1 MVLVLG
7 SALGFRRVRDAR
19 RSLTQEGSLS
29 SLTEEEAMT
38 ESQQQLRS
46 TLEEQ
51 ACQMHGCSASAPS
64 LCVVRRTPKTSAP
77 RPRSYCYESV
87 PYYQGGGST
96 HSLDRELSAIGWEG
110 GRHIQ
115 EERDEDKEEAAGSSF
130 GRTFSFL
137 RKMTSSRKVS
147 QVLYVAVGPLRS
159 SSAPGL
165 HTDSP
170 LEPQAS
176 LTALHHVASCGSV
189 ESSPGEDE
197 GDHSSVCFAAVL
209 GAEMNK
215 EKERMRER
223 EREAREREAR
233 YSNGHLFTSL
243 TVSST
248 TLCSACN
255 KSITA
260 KEALSCPTCNVT
272 IHNRCR
278 DTLPNCVKMK
288 QRQQK
293 LALMRNSSTYGGT
306 VTLRNKTH
314 LKERPSSA
322 IYPSD
327 SLRQSLLGSRRGRS
341 SLLLSKSVSTNNIAG
356 TLSDDSPLGLRRI
369 LSQSTDSLNFKSR
382 TMSMESLNDEGE
394 LYYASMLE
402 GLEVEGRDFEADSW
416 SMVVDSAYLQT
427 HRKDVIKRQ
436 DVIYELIQTEL
447 HHVRTLRI
455 MDGVFRRGM
464 LEEVQL
470 EPGVVHALFPCLDR
484 LLALHIRFLNQLLD
498 RRKHCLH
505 SSSAHNFT
513 INHISDLLLQQFSG
527 QCADE
532 MRKAYAEF
540 CSRHLKAVKLY
551 KELLARDKRL
561 QYFIRRVSRGP
572 LLRRH
577 GFQECILL
585 VTQRITKYP
594 VLVQRILDN
603 TKVNEMYRQ
612 CTFLQ
617 KCYVYNAEEAAGLA
631 QSLALMRELLSSVDQ
646 QVLELERTQ
655 RLQEIRS
662 RLDSR
667 AEAKL
672 RSGALF
678 RPAELLRRQLIHE
691 GTLLWKTPSSRLKDV
706 QVLLMTDILVF
717 LQEKDQRYVF
727 ASLDKSAVVSLQHL
741 LVRDI
746 ANQERGLFLISSE
759 FSPPEMYELHA
770 ASKDDRNTWIRHIQ
784 QAVSSCPSRDE
795 FPLIETEDKALLR
808 RLKADIQQ
816 KDREV
821 LELLQE
827 RVTLFSDLAEVMGG
841 HEVML
846 PPNSRNVFRADTPQ
860 APRGEQLL
868 TQAITEV
875 DRLTE
880 LLLGSG
886 LEVSLVCS
894 SNGHH
899 NHTGALVING
909 QEVLVNG
916 SQENAATQDGNG
928 NQMEDRTPSEEVSQR
943 LVNLSAQLHSL
954 QGAVIRQDS
963 ILEFCLRESSVSPA
977 TAGVRPVRS
986 LSRDGGSDVGS
997 VGELALLQRQHSLLQ
1012 EELVRLRGAEGKL
1025 KDSERARA
1033 HLEKQ
1038 LRDLKSN
1045 SAAMV
1050 DSAAAAAAS
1059 QASSQRKGSETDP
1072 NTDTPLASQASVDQL
1087 DCLQDCSDVDV
1098 DVISDDD
1105 DDDDDE
1111 DAKVSPRS
1119 ESPRDLQDIP
1129 EESESASEPR
1139 ERGASHC

>member
-1 MVLVLG
+1 M
-7 SALGFRRVRDAR
+7 SRVADLSKLR
-19 RSLTQEGSLS
+19 QERMREI
-29 SLTEEEAMT
+29 T
-38 ESQQQLRS
+38 LR
-46 TLEEQ
+46 
-51 ACQMHGCSASAPS
+51 
-64 LCVVRRTPKTSAP
+64 
-77 RPRSYCYESV
+77 
-87 PYYQGGGST
+87 
-96 HSLDRELSAIGWEG
+96 
-110 GRHIQ
+110 
-115 EERDEDKEEAAGSSF
+115 
-130 GRTFSFL
+130 
-137 RKMTSSRKVS
+137 
-147 QVLYVAVGPLRS
+147 
-159 SSAPGL
+159 
-165 HTDSP
+165 
-170 LEPQAS
+170 
-176 LTALHHVASCGSV
+176 
-189 ESSPGEDE
+189 
-197 GDHSSVCFAAVL
+197 
-209 GAEMNK
+209 NK

-233 YSNGHLFTSL
+233 YSNGHLFNTL
-243 TVSST
+243 TVSGT

-293 LALMRNSSTYGGT
+293 LALVRNTSAYSGT

-327 SLRQSLLGSRRGRS
+327 SLRQSLLGPRRGRS
-341 SLLLSKSVSTNNIAG
+341 SILLSKSVSTNNIAG
-356 TLSDDSPLGLRRI
+356 TLNDDSPLGLRRI
-369 LSQSTDSLNFKSR
+369 LSQSTDSLNFRSR

-394 LYYASMLE
+394 LFYATMLDE
-402 GLEVEGRDFEADSW
+402 LEIEGRDFQADSW
-416 SMVVDSAYLQT
+416 SMAVDSAYLQA

-464 LEEVQL
+464 LEEVRLDQ
-470 EPGVVHALFPCLDR
+470 GVVHALFPCLER
-484 LLALHIRFLNQLLD
+484 LLALHTRFLTQLLA
-498 RRKHCLH
+498 RRQHCLQQ
-505 SSSAHNFT
+505 AGTRNFA
-513 INHISDLLLQQFSG
+513 IHHLSDILLQQFSG

-551 KELLARDKRL
+551 KELLARDKRF
-561 QYFIRRVSRGP
+561 QYFIRRVSKGP

-577 GFQECILL
+577 GFPECTLL

-603 TKVNEMYRQ
+603 TKDSPDEV
-612 CTFLQ
+612 
-617 KCYVYNAEEAAGLA
+617 AGLA
-631 QSLALMRELLSSVDQ
+631 HALALIRELLSAVDQ
-646 QVLELERTQ
+646 QVMELECTQ
-655 RLQEIRS
+655 RLQEIRA
-662 RLDSR
+662 RLDAR

-678 RPAELLRRQLIHE
+678 RPAELLRRQLIYE
-691 GTLLWKTPSSRLKDV
+691 GTLLLKTPSSRLKDI
-706 QVLLMTDILVF
+706 QILLMTDILVF
-717 LQEKDQRYVF
+717 LQEKDQRYIF

-759 FSPPEMYELHA
+759 FGPPEMYELHA

-784 QAVSSCPSRDE
+784 LAVSSCPSREE

-841 HEVML
+841 HEVMP
-846 PPNSRNVFRADTPQ
+846 PPNSRNLFRADTPQ

-868 TQAITEV
+868 TQAVSEV

-880 LLLGSG
+880 LLLGSC
-886 LEVSLVCS
+886 LEVPISRSL
-894 SNGHH
+894 NGLH
-899 NHTGALVING
+899 NHTGALLING
-909 QEVLVNG
+909 QELLVNG
-916 SQENAATQDGNG
+916 TQETAASQDGNG
-928 NQMEDRTPSEEVSQR
+928 NEMEDRTPSE
-943 LVNLSAQLHSL
+943 
-954 QGAVIRQDS
+954 GAVIRQDS
-963 ILEFCLRESSVSPA
+963 VLEFYLHETSMSLAACGTR
-977 TAGVRPVRS
+977 TTRS
-986 LSRDGGSDVGS
+986 LSRDGVGEVGS

-1012 EELVRLRGAEGKL
+1012 EELVRLRVAECRL
-1025 KDSERARA
+1025 KDSEKARVQ
-1033 HLEKQ
+1033 LEKQ
-1038 LRDLKSN
+1038 LRDLKS
-1045 SAAMV
+1045 SSTALGESTGTAT
-1050 DSAAAAAAS
+1050 S
-1059 QASSQRKGSETDP
+1059 QAPSHRKESETDL
-1072 NTDTPLASQASVDQL
+1072 NTDTPLASQASMDQS
-1087 DCLQDCSDVDV
+1087 DCPQDGSDIDV

-1105 DDDDDE
+1105 DDDDD
-1111 DAKVSPRS
+1111 DLKVSPRS

-1129 EESESASEPR
+1129 EEGESASESR
-1139 ERGASHC
+1139 ERDVSHC

>member
-1 MVLVLG
+1 M
-7 SALGFRRVRDAR
+7 SRVTDQSKVR
-19 RSLTQEGSLS
+19 QERMR
-29 SLTEEEAMT
+29 EIN
-38 ESQQQLRS
+38 LR
-46 TLEEQ
+46 
-51 ACQMHGCSASAPS
+51 
-64 LCVVRRTPKTSAP
+64 
-77 RPRSYCYESV
+77 
-87 PYYQGGGST
+87 
-96 HSLDRELSAIGWEG
+96 
-110 GRHIQ
+110 
-115 EERDEDKEEAAGSSF
+115 
-130 GRTFSFL
+130 
-137 RKMTSSRKVS
+137 
-147 QVLYVAVGPLRS
+147 
-159 SSAPGL
+159 
-165 HTDSP
+165 
-170 LEPQAS
+170 
-176 LTALHHVASCGSV
+176 
-189 ESSPGEDE
+189 
-197 GDHSSVCFAAVL
+197 
-209 GAEMNK
+209 NK

-278 DTLPNCVKMK
+278 DALPNCVKMK

-306 VTLRNKTH
+306 VTLRNKPH
-314 LKERPSSA
+314 MKERPSSA

-356 TLSDDSPLGLRRI
+356 ALSDDSTLGLRRI

-382 TMSMESLNDEGE
+382 TMSMESLNDDGE
-394 LYYASMLE
+394 LYYTSMLE
-402 GLEVEGRDFEADSW
+402 GFETECRDFEADSW
-416 SMVVDSAYLQT
+416 SMAVDSSYLQT

-455 MDGVFRRGM
+455 MDVVFRRGM

-470 EPGVVHALFPCLDR
+470 EPGVVHALFPCLER
-484 LLALHIRFLNQLLD
+484 LLALHIRFLNQLLE
-498 RRKHCLH
+498 RRRQCLQP
-505 SSSAHNFT
+505 SSSHNFT
-513 INHISDLLLQQFSG
+513 ISHISDLLLQQFSG

-532 MRKAYAEF
+532 MRKVYAEF

-561 QYFIRRVSRGP
+561 QYFVRRVSRGP

-594 VLVQRILDN
+594 VLVQRIFDN
-603 TKVNEMYRQ
+603 TKD
-612 CTFLQ
+612 C
-617 KCYVYNAEEAAGLA
+617 AEEAAGLA
-631 QSLALMRELLSSVDQ
+631 QALVLIRELLSSVDQ

-667 AEAKL
+667 SEAKL
-672 RSGALF
+672 RSGVLF

-691 GTLLWKTPSSRLKDV
+691 GTLLWKSPSSRLKDV

-727 ASLDKSAVVSLQHL
+727 ASWDKSAVVSLQHL

-784 QAVSSCPSRDE
+784 QTASSCPSRDD

-846 PPNSRNVFRADTPQ
+846 QLNSRNLFRADTPQ

-886 LEVSLVCS
+886 LEVSLACS

-909 QEVLVNG
+909 QELIVNG
-916 SQENAATQDGNG
+916 SEETQDGNG
-928 NQMEDRTPSEEVSQR
+928 NQMEDRTPIEEVSQR
-943 LVNLSAQLHSL
+943 LVNLSAQLHAL
-954 QGAVIRQDS
+954 QSAVIRQDS
-963 ILEFCLRESSVSPA
+963 ILEFCLRESSVSP
-977 TAGVRPVRS
+977 TAAGARPVRS

-1012 EELVRLRGAEGKL
+1012 EELVRLRGAESKL
-1025 KDSERARA
+1025 KDSERVRA
-1033 HLEKQ
+1033 QLEKQ
-1038 LRDLKSN
+1038 LKDLKSN
-1045 SAAMV
+1045 SSALG
-1050 DSAAAAAAS
+1050 DSTTTSAS
-1059 QASSQRKGSETDP
+1059 QAPRQHKESETDP

-1105 DDDDDE
+1105 DDDDDDDE
-1111 DAKVSPRS
+1111 DVKVSPRS

-1129 EESESASEPR
+1129 EESESAPEPR
-1139 ERGASHC
+1139 ARESRC

>member
-1 MVLVLG
+1 MGPEEQPHLKDTMSNTPLSSPHPHGCSPAPSAPLPSPPISPARTGVVTFRSPATRHLAHLDAWRRHSWEPGAALQGNPASDTRSVSLEDLDMEEMALVLG
-7 SALGFRRVRDAR
+7 GALGCHRARDTR
-19 RSLTQEGSLS
+19 RSVTCEGSLS
-29 SLTEEEAMT
+29 SLTEEEAGIET
-38 ESQQQLRS
+38 QSQLCS

-51 ACQMHGCSASAPS
+51 ASQMYSCSVSAPS
-64 LCVVRRTPKTSAP
+64 LCVVRRTAKASAP
-77 RPRSYCYESV
+77 RPRSYCYDNNAENSL
-87 PYYQGGGST
+87 YYQGGGST
-96 HSLDRELSAIGWEG
+96 QSLDRELSSLHWEA
-110 GRHIQ
+110 GR
-115 EERDEDKEEAAGSSF
+115 ETKGESDEDKEEVAGNAF
-130 GRTFSFL
+130 VRTFSFL
-137 RKMTSSRKVS
+137 YKMTSSRK
-147 QVLYVAVGPLRS
+147 
-159 SSAPGL
+159 
-165 HTDSP
+165 
-170 LEPQAS
+170 
-176 LTALHHVASCGSV
+176 
-189 ESSPGEDE
+189 
-197 GDHSSVCFAAVL
+197 
-209 GAEMNK
+209 NK

-233 YSNGHLFTSL
+233 YTNGHLFTSL
-243 TVSST
+243 TVSGT

-278 DTLPNCVKMK
+278 DSLPNCAKMK

-293 LALMRNSSTYGGT
+293 LALMRNSSSYSGT

-356 TLSDDSPLGLRRI
+356 I
-369 LSQSTDSLNFKSR
+369 LSQSTDSLNFRSR

-394 LYYASMLE
+394 VYYASVLE
-402 GLEVEGRDFEADSW
+402 ELEIEGRDFEADSW

-427 HRKDVIKRQ
+427 HRKDIIKRQ

-464 LEEVQL
+464 LDEVQL
-470 EPGVVHALFPCLDR
+470 EPGVVHALFPCLEK
-484 LLALHIRFLNQLLD
+484 LLVLHTRFLTQLLN
-498 RRKHCLH
+498 RRLHCLQPD
-505 SSSAHNFT
+505 STHNFT
-513 INHISDLLLQQFSG
+513 ISRISDLLMQQFSG

-532 MRKAYAEF
+532 MKKTYAEF
-540 CSRHLKAVKLY
+540 CSGHLKAVKLY

-561 QYFIRRVSRGP
+561 QYFIRKVSRGP

-603 TKVNEMYRQ
+603 TKDNP
-612 CTFLQ
+612 
-617 KCYVYNAEEAAGLA
+617 EEEVGLK
-631 QSLALMRELLSSVDQ
+631 QALTLLRDLLNGVEQ

-662 RLDSR
+662 RLDPRSQ
-667 AEAKL
+667 AKM
-672 RSGALF
+672 RSDAMF

-706 QVLLMTDILVF
+706 QVLLMTDVLVF
-717 LQEKDQRYVF
+717 LQEKDQRYIF
-727 ASLDKSAVVSLQHL
+727 ASLDKSAVVSLQNL

-784 QAVSSCPSRDE
+784 QAVSRCPSREE

-827 RVTLFSDLAEVMGG
+827 RVTLFSDLAEVMCGQ
-841 HEVML
+841 ELVL
-846 PPNSRNVFRADTPQ
+846 PPNSRNLFRADTPQ

-886 LEVSLVCS
+886 SGIPLACTI
-894 SNGHH
+894 NGHH
-899 NHTGALVING
+899 NCTGALLING

-916 SQENAATQDGNG
+916 SQETAASQDGNG
-928 NQMEDRTPSEEVSQR
+928 NQLEDKTPSEEVSQR
-943 LVNLSAQLHSL
+943 LVNLSAQLHAL

-963 ILEFCLRESSVSPA
+963 IVEFCAREGGTSRS
-977 TAGVRPVRS
+977 RPGRS
-986 LSRDGGSDVGS
+986 LSREGTGEVGTA
-997 VGELALLQRQHSLLQ
+997 GELALLQRQHSLLQ
-1012 EELVRLRGAEGKL
+1012 EELVRLRGAEGRL
-1025 KDSERARA
+1025 KDSEKARA
-1033 HLEKQ
+1033 QLEKQ
-1038 LRDLKSN
+1038 LRGLKSN
-1045 SAAMV
+1045 SAALGE
-1050 DSAAAAAAS
+1050 STGHA
-1059 QASSQRKGSETDP
+1059 QALLHRKGSETDP
-1072 NTDTPLASQASVDQL
+1072 NTDTPLASQASMEQTDGQ
-1087 DCLQDCSDVDV
+1087 QDGSDIDV

-1105 DDDDDE
+1105 DDE
-1111 DAKVSPRS
+1111 DLKVSPRS

-1129 EESESASEPR
+1129 EESESSAEAR
-1139 ERGASHC
+1139 EHASHC

>member
-1 MVLVLG
+1 M
-7 SALGFRRVRDAR
+7 SRVADLSKLR
-19 RSLTQEGSLS
+19 QERMREI
-29 SLTEEEAMT
+29 T
-38 ESQQQLRS
+38 LR
-46 TLEEQ
+46 
-51 ACQMHGCSASAPS
+51 
-64 LCVVRRTPKTSAP
+64 
-77 RPRSYCYESV
+77 
-87 PYYQGGGST
+87 
-96 HSLDRELSAIGWEG
+96 
-110 GRHIQ
+110 
-115 EERDEDKEEAAGSSF
+115 
-130 GRTFSFL
+130 
-137 RKMTSSRKVS
+137 
-147 QVLYVAVGPLRS
+147 
-159 SSAPGL
+159 
-165 HTDSP
+165 
-170 LEPQAS
+170 
-176 LTALHHVASCGSV
+176 
-189 ESSPGEDE
+189 
-197 GDHSSVCFAAVL
+197 
-209 GAEMNK
+209 NK

-233 YSNGHLFTSL
+233 YSNGHLFNTL
-243 TVSST
+243 TVSGT

-278 DTLPNCVKMK
+278 DALPNCVKMK

-293 LALMRNSSTYGGT
+293 LALMRNNSAYGGT
-306 VTLRNKTH
+306 VTLRNKAH

-327 SLRQSLLGSRRGRS
+327 SLRQSLLGPRRGRS

-356 TLSDDSPLGLRRI
+356 TLNDDSPLGLRRI

-394 LYYASMLE
+394 LYYATMLE
-402 GLEVEGRDFEADSW
+402 ELEIEGRDFEADSW
-416 SMVVDSAYLQT
+416 SMAVDSAYLQN

-447 HHVRTLRI
+447 NHVRTLRI
-455 MDGVFRRGM
+455 MEGVFRRGM

-470 EPGVVHALFPCLDR
+470 EQGVVHALFPCLDR
-484 LLALHIRFLNQLLD
+484 LLALHTRFLAQLLA
-498 RRKHCLH
+498 RRQHYLH
-505 SSSAHNFT
+505 PASTHNFT
-513 INHISDLLLQQFSG
+513 IHHLSDVLLQQFSG

-532 MRKAYAEF
+532 MKKTYAEF

-603 TKVNEMYRQ
+603 TKDSPD
-612 CTFLQ
+612 
-617 KCYVYNAEEAAGLA
+617 EAAGLA
-631 QSLALMRELLSSVDQ
+631 QTLALLREMLSTVDQ

-655 RLQEIRS
+655 RLQEVRA
-662 RLDSR
+662 RLDGR

-678 RPAELLRRQLIHE
+678 RPAELLRRQLIYE

-717 LQEKDQRYVF
+717 LQEKDQRYIF
-727 ASLDKSAVVSLQHL
+727 ASLDKSAVISLQHL

-770 ASKDDRNTWIRHIQ
+770 ASKDDRNTWIRHIGL
-784 QAVSSCPSRDE
+784 AVRSCPSRDE

-841 HEVML
+841 HEVTL
-846 PPNSRNVFRADTPQ
+846 PPNSRNLFRADTPQ

-868 TQAITEV
+868 TQSITEV

-880 LLLGSG
+880 LLLGYGFDVPVPCSPNG
-886 LEVSLVCS
+886 L
-894 SNGHH
+894 H

-909 QEVLVNG
+909 QEMLVNG
-916 SQENAATQDGNG
+916 SQEMTLSQDGNG
-928 NQMEDRTPSEEVSQR
+928 NQMEDRIQSEEVSQR
-943 LVNLSAQLHSL
+943 LVNLSAQLHAL

-963 ILEFCLRESSVSPA
+963 ILEFYLHENSMSPA
-977 TAGVRPVRS
+977 VVGTRTVRS
-986 LSRDGGSDVGS
+986 LSRDAASEVGS

-1012 EELVRLRGAEGKL
+1012 EELVRLRGAECRL
-1025 KDSERARA
+1025 KDSEKARV
-1033 HLEKQ
+1033 HLERQ
-1038 LRDLKSN
+1038 LRDLKS
-1045 SAAMV
+1045 SSTALGESTGTAT
-1050 DSAAAAAAS
+1050 S
-1059 QASSQRKGSETDP
+1059 QPPPHRKESETDP
-1072 NTDTPLASQASVDQL
+1072 NMDTPLASQASMDQS

-1098 DVISDDD
+1098 DVISEDDD
-1105 DDDDDE
+1105 DDDV
-1111 DAKVSPRS
+1111 KVSPRS

-1129 EESESASEPR
+1129 EECESAPESR
-1139 ERGASHC
+1139 VRDVSHC

>member
-1 MVLVLG
+1 MHTVHSVL
-7 SALGFRRVRDAR
+7 
-19 RSLTQEGSLS
+19 
-29 SLTEEEAMT
+29 
-38 ESQQQLRS
+38 
-46 TLEEQ
+46 
-51 ACQMHGCSASAPS
+51 CIP
-64 LCVVRRTPKTSAP
+64 
-77 RPRSYCYESV
+77 ESV
-87 PYYQGGGST
+87 PYYQGRGST
-96 HSLDRELSAIGWEG
+96 HSLDRELPGIGWEG
-110 GRHIQ
+110 GGQIQ
-115 EERDEDKEEAAGSSF
+115 GERDEDKEESTGSSF

-137 RKMTSSRKVS
+137 RKMTSKRK
-147 QVLYVAVGPLRS
+147 
-159 SSAPGL
+159 
-165 HTDSP
+165 
-170 LEPQAS
+170 
-176 LTALHHVASCGSV
+176 
-189 ESSPGEDE
+189 
-197 GDHSSVCFAAVL
+197 
-209 GAEMNK
+209 NK

-233 YSNGHLFTSL
+233 YSNGHLFTTL

-278 DTLPNCVKMK
+278 DALPNCVKMK

-382 TMSMESLNDEGE
+382 TMSMESLNDDGE
-394 LYYASMLE
+394 LYYNSMLE
-402 GLEVEGRDFEADSW
+402 GLDVEGPDFEADSW
-416 SMVVDSAYLQT
+416 SMAVDSTYLQA

-455 MDGVFRRGM
+455 MECVFRRGM

-470 EPGVVHALFPCLDR
+470 EPGVVHALFPCLER
-484 LLALHIRFLNQLLD
+484 LLTLHIRFLNQLLD
-498 RRKHCLH
+498 RRRQCLQP
-505 SSSAHNFT
+505 SSGHNFT
-513 INHISDLLLQQFSG
+513 INHISDLLVQQFSG

-540 CSRHLKAVKLY
+540 CSHHLKAVKLY

-561 QYFIRRVSRGP
+561 QYFIRRVSRVP

-603 TKVNEMYRQ
+603 TKD
-612 CTFLQ
+612 
-617 KCYVYNAEEAAGLA
+617 NAEEAAGLA
-631 QSLALMRELLSSVDQ
+631 QSLALIRELLSSVDQ

-667 AEAKL
+667 AETKL

-678 RPAELLRRQLIHE
+678 RPAELLRRQLIHD
-691 GTLLWKTPSSRLKDV
+691 GTLLWKTSSSRLKDV

-727 ASLDKSAVVSLQHL
+727 ASSDKSAVVSLQHL

-770 ASKDDRNTWIRHIQ
+770 ASKDDRNTWIRHIA

-886 LEVSLVCS
+886 LEVSLACS

-916 SQENAATQDGNG
+916 SQETASSQDGNG
-928 NQMEDRTPSEEVSQR
+928 NQVEDRTPSEEMSQR
-943 LVNLSAQLHSL
+943 LVNLSAQLHAL

-977 TAGVRPVRS
+977 AAGARPVRS

-1033 HLEKQ
+1033 QLEKQ

-1045 SAAMV
+1045 TAV
-1050 DSAAAAAAS
+1050 LGDSTAAAAS
-1059 QASSQRKGSETDP
+1059 QAPSQRKESETDP
-1072 NTDTPLASQASVDQL
+1072 NMDTPLVSHASVDQL

-1105 DDDDDE
+1105 DDDDDDE
-1111 DAKVSPRS
+1111 DVKVSPRS

-1129 EESESASEPR
+1129 EEGESAPEPR
-1139 ERGASHC
+1139 EREASHC

>member
-1 MVLVLG
+1 MSDMPPSSSHSQNCFPASSTSSTLPSPPISPLRSRVVTFRSPATRHLSQLDAWRRHSWEPGAAMQGNPVMDTRSVSLEDLDVEEMALVLG
-7 SALGFRRVRDAR
+7 GALGCHRARDIR
-19 RSLTQEGSLS
+19 RSITCEGSLS
-29 SLTEEEAMT
+29 SLTEEEVGIET
-38 ESQQQLRS
+38 QPQICSS
-46 TLEEQ
+46 LEEQ
-51 ACQMHGCSASAPS
+51 ENHMSTCSISAPS
-64 LCVVRRTPKTSAP
+64 LCVRQTTKSSAP
-77 RPRSYCYESV
+77 RPHSYCYANNRESGLHS
-87 PYYQGGGST
+87 QTGST
-96 HSLDRELSAIGWEG
+96 QSLDSELSLVLWEIGG
-110 GRHIQ
+110 AR
-115 EERDEDKEEAAGSSF
+115 EEEKYEEKEEVTGNAF
-130 GRTFSFL
+130 VRTFSFL
-137 RKMTSSRKVS
+137 YKMTSNRKY
-147 QVLYVAVGPLRS
+147 QAVLRMVNRS
-159 SSAPGL
+159 SRCEDSQYAFCGL
-165 HTDSP
+165 NLRPAGFYPYIGIRRKQTECLP
-170 LEPQAS
+170 A
-176 LTALHHVASCGSV
+176 VYSV
-189 ESSPGEDE
+189 DAEIAV
-197 GDHSSVCFAAVL
+197 SVL
-209 GAEMNK
+209 
-215 EKERMRER
+215 
-223 EREAREREAR
+223 
-233 YSNGHLFTSL
+233 
-243 TVSST
+243 
-248 TLCSACN
+248 
-255 KSITA
+255 ID
-260 KEALSCPTCNVT
+260 TCNVT

-278 DTLPNCVKMK
+278 DSLPNCVKMK

-293 LALMRNSSTYGGT
+293 LALMRNSASYGGT

-322 IYPSD
+322 IYPSE

-369 LSQSTDSLNFKSR
+369 LSQSTDSLNFRSR

-394 LYYASMLE
+394 VYYASVLE
-402 GLEVEGRDFEADSW
+402 ELEIEGRDFEADSW

-427 HRKDVIKRQ
+427 HRKDIIKRQ

-470 EPGVVHALFPCLDR
+470 EPGIVHALFPCLEK
-484 LLALHIRFLNQLLD
+484 LLVIHTRFVTQLLN
-498 RRKHCLH
+498 RRQHSLH
-505 SSSAHNFT
+505 PGSTHNFT
-513 INHISDLLLQQFSG
+513 ISRISDLLRQQFSG

-532 MRKAYAEF
+532 MRKTYAEF
-540 CSRHLKAVKLY
+540 CSSHSKAVKLY

-603 TKVNEMYRQ
+603 TKDNP
-612 CTFLQ
+612 
-617 KCYVYNAEEAAGLA
+617 EEETGLKQA
-631 QSLALMRELLSSVDQ
+631 LALLRDLLSGVDQ
-646 QVLELERTQ
+646 QVLELEQTQ

-662 RLDSR
+662 RLDPRSQ
-667 AEAKL
+667 AKL
-672 RSGALF
+672 RSEAMF

-706 QVLLMTDILVF
+706 RILLMTDILVF

-727 ASLDKSAVVSLQHL
+727 ASLDKSTVVSLQNL

-770 ASKDDRNTWIRHIQ
+770 ASKEDRNTWLRHIQ
-784 QAVSSCPSRDE
+784 QAVSRCPSREE

-827 RVTLFSDLAEVMGG
+827 RVTLFSDLAEVMSGQD
-841 HEVML
+841 VVL
-846 PPNSRNVFRADTPQ
+846 PPNSRNLFRADTPQ

-880 LLLGSG
+880 LFLGSAFDLPMG
-886 LEVSLVCS
+886 CT

-899 NHTGALVING
+899 NYTGALVING

-916 SQENAATQDGNG
+916 SQEAAASQDGNG
-928 NQMEDRTPSEEVSQR
+928 NQLDDKTSSEEVSQR
-943 LVNLSAQLHSL
+943 LVNLSAQLHAL

-963 ILEFCLRESSVSPA
+963 IVELYVRESGTSVC
-977 TAGVRPVRS
+977 RPGRS
-986 LSRDGGSDVGS
+986 LSRDSAGEAGSA
-997 VGELALLQRQHSLLQ
+997 GELALLQRQHSLLQ
-1012 EELVRLRGAEGKL
+1012 EELVRLRGAEGRL
-1025 KDSERARA
+1025 KDSEKARA
-1033 HLEKQ
+1033 QLEKQ
-1038 LRDLKSN
+1038 LRNLKS
-1045 SAAMV
+1045 STAALGENTGH
-1050 DSAAAAAAS
+1050 S
-1059 QASSQRKGSETDP
+1059 QAPLHRKGSETDP
-1072 NTDTPLASQASVDQL
+1072 NVDTPLASQASMEQTDGQ
-1087 DCLQDCSDVDV
+1087 QDCSDIDA

-1105 DDDDDE
+1105 DDE
-1111 DAKVSPRS
+1111 DLKASPRS

-1129 EESESASEPR
+1129 EESESSADAR
-1139 ERGASHC
+1139 EHASHC

>member
-1 MVLVLG
+1 M
-7 SALGFRRVRDAR
+7 SRVADVSKVR
-19 RSLTQEGSLS
+19 QERMREI
-29 SLTEEEAMT
+29 T
-38 ESQQQLRS
+38 LR
-46 TLEEQ
+46 
-51 ACQMHGCSASAPS
+51 
-64 LCVVRRTPKTSAP
+64 
-77 RPRSYCYESV
+77 
-87 PYYQGGGST
+87 
-96 HSLDRELSAIGWEG
+96 
-110 GRHIQ
+110 
-115 EERDEDKEEAAGSSF
+115 
-130 GRTFSFL
+130 
-137 RKMTSSRKVS
+137 
-147 QVLYVAVGPLRS
+147 
-159 SSAPGL
+159 
-165 HTDSP
+165 
-170 LEPQAS
+170 
-176 LTALHHVASCGSV
+176 
-189 ESSPGEDE
+189 
-197 GDHSSVCFAAVL
+197 
-209 GAEMNK
+209 NK

-233 YSNGHLFTSL
+233 YTNGHLFTSL
-243 TVSST
+243 TVSGT

-278 DTLPNCVKMK
+278 DSLPNCVKMK
-288 QRQQK
+288 QRHQK
-293 LALMRNSSTYGGT
+293 LALMRNSSSYSGT

-369 LSQSTDSLNFKSR
+369 LSQSTDSLNFRSR

-394 LYYASMLE
+394 IYYASVLE
-402 GLEVEGRDFEADSW
+402 ELEMEGRDFEADSW

-427 HRKDVIKRQ
+427 HRKDIIKRQ

-464 LEEVQL
+464 LDEVQL
-470 EPGVVHALFPCLDR
+470 EPGIVHALFPCLEK
-484 LLALHIRFLNQLLD
+484 LLVIHTRFLTQLLN
-498 RRKHCLH
+498 RRQHCLQTD
-505 SSSAHNFT
+505 STHNFT
-513 INHISDLLLQQFSG
+513 ISRISDLLLQQFSG

-532 MRKAYAEF
+532 MRKTYAEF
-540 CSRHLKAVKLY
+540 CSGHLKAVKLY

-561 QYFIRRVSRGP
+561 QYFIRRVNRGP

-603 TKVNEMYRQ
+603 TKDNPD
-612 CTFLQ
+612 
-617 KCYVYNAEEAAGLA
+617 EEAGLKKA
-631 QSLALMRELLSSVDQ
+631 LALLRDLLNGVEQ

-662 RLDSR
+662 RLDPRSQ
-667 AEAKL
+667 AKL
-672 RSGALF
+672 RSDAMF

-691 GTLLWKTPSSRLKDV
+691 GTLLWKTPSSRLKGTNDKEKSMYV

-717 LQEKDQRYVF
+717 LQEKDQRYIF
-727 ASLDKSAVVSLQHL
+727 ASLDKSAVVSLQNL

-770 ASKDDRNTWIRHIQ
+770 ASKDDRNTWLRHIQ
-784 QAVSSCPSRDE
+784 QAVSRCPSREE

-808 RLKADIQQ
+808 RLKGMYNTLQITDIQQ

-827 RVTLFSDLAEVMGG
+827 RVTLFSDLAEVMAGQ
-841 HEVML
+841 EVVL
-846 PPNSRNVFRADTPQ
+846 PPNSRNLFRADTPQ

-868 TQAITEV
+868 THAITEV

-880 LLLGSG
+880 LLLGSSFDI
-886 LEVSLVCS
+886 SLACT

-899 NHTGALVING
+899 SYTGALVING

-916 SQENAATQDGNG
+916 SQETAGSQDGNG
-928 NQMEDRTPSEEVSQR
+928 NRLEDKTPSEEISQR
-943 LVNLSAQLHSL
+943 LVNLSSQLHAL

-963 ILEFCLRESSVSPA
+963 IVELCVREDGMSLCRS
-977 TAGVRPVRS
+977 RRS
-986 LSRDGGSDVGS
+986 LSRDGSSEVGT

-1012 EELVRLRGAEGKL
+1012 EELIRLRGADGKL
-1025 KDSERARA
+1025 KDSEKARA
-1033 HLEKQ
+1033 QLEKQ

-1045 SAAMV
+1045 SAALGE
-1050 DSAAAAAAS
+1050 SIGNS
-1059 QASSQRKGSETDP
+1059 RTHRKVSETDP
-1072 NTDTPLASQASVDQL
+1072 NADTPLASQASMEQTDAQ
-1087 DCLQDCSDVDV
+1087 QDCSDIDV

-1105 DDDDDE
+1105 DDE
-1111 DAKVSPRS
+1111 DLKVSPRS

-1129 EESESASEPR
+1129 EESESSAEAR
-1139 ERGASHC
+1139 EHGSQC